1 MFKDQQHTKKW
12 VKRKRMTGRLA
23 PDYTQQRIHGEKWR
37 WGNQQAFE
45 KEDAWIMPYDLFKHV
60 GYDRVIKII

>member
-1 MFKDQQHTKKW
+1 

-45 KEDAWIMPYDLFKHV
+45 KEDA
-60 GYDRVIKII
+60 